1 MSNYLVYM
9 LYRDF
14 VDLTM
19 SDEEPNIGALDSD
32 SHESSGVDPD
42 DELPSPAITR
52 NGRYWYIGMAHVPDM
67 RNTNMH
73 GKISAKTER
82 LVVKGCYYHYSAV
95 SLSNKPKNLTRNH
108 R

>member
-1 MSNYLVYM
+1 MSSYLAYM

-42 DELPSPAITR
+42 NELPSPAITL
-52 NGRYWYIGMAHVPDM
+52 
-67 RNTNMH
+67 NT
-73 GKISAKTER
+73 TER
-82 LVVKGCYYHYSAV
+82 YVNVCFS
-95 SLSNKPKNLTRNH
+95 
-108 R
+108 